1 MRAMMLLLGLATL
14 AGTAHA
20 VPARAIPYDRA
31 TVRLARVE
39 PLLAVPSAQPAPVA
53 VPPRPAPRRE
63 RTS

>member
-1 MRAMMLLLGLATL
+1 MRAMMLLLGLVML
-14 AGTAHA
+14 ASTAHA
-20 VPARAIPYDRA
+20 VPYDRA

-39 PLLAVPSAQPAPVA
+39 PLLAVPAVPSVQTAPVA